1 MCRFTPSTKALMMR
15 SEALHSILSDLN
27 GSTTDIEASAVLS
40 TDGLI
45 MASMLPG
52 GMDEDRVGAMSA
64 TMLSLGERISGEL
77 ARGALEQ
84 VLIRGERGYVLMTHA
99 GNEAVLTVIAKPES
113 RLGLIFLDVRRAA
126 ESIGKLI

>member
-1 MCRFTPSTKALMMR
+1 MR
-15 SEALHSILSDLN
+15 SEVLRSILSDLN

-64 TMLSLGERISGEL
+64 AMLSLGERIAGEL
-77 ARGALEQ
+77 GRGALEQ
-84 VLIRGERGYVLMTHA
+84 VLIKGELGYVLMTHA
-99 GNEAVLTVIAKPES
+99 GPEAVVTVITKADT
-113 RLGLIFLDVRRAA
+113 RLGLVFLDIRRAA
-126 ESIGKLI
+126 ESIARIL

>member
-1 MCRFTPSTKALMMR
+1 MR

-77 ARGALEQ
+77 GRGALEQ

-99 GNEAVLTVIAKPES
+99 GNEAVLTVIAKSES

-126 ESIGKLI
+126 ESIAKLI

>member
-1 MCRFTPSTKALMMR
+1 MR
-15 SEALHSILSDLN
+15 SEVLRSILSDLN

-64 TMLSLGERISGEL
+64 AMLSLGERISKEL
-77 ARGALEQ
+77 GRGSLEQ
-84 VLIRGERGYVLMTHA
+84 VLIKGDVGYVLMTHA
-99 GNEAVLTVIAKPES
+99 GPEAVVTVIAKPDT
-113 RLGLIFLDVRRAA
+113 RLGLIFLDIRRAA
-126 ESIGKLI
+126 ESIARIL